1 MPTPTPDALA
11 GLVGRW
17 ELRQEGGECF
27 GYYEPVLIEFF
38 ADGLYAARLEA
49 PANIPLGGE
58 FTLLDSNRLRFE
70 LLGGPAGGGLAVCN
84 FQLRAGELWIASPDN
99 VGALYVN
106 PDVVYVATATA
117 EAQARATDEA
127 EMVAVATART
137 QAAAMIKVRATA
149 IATERAAVRATAAAD
164 MPAAIAN
171 LADRFDMIFLPVP
184 AGEFTMGSSE
194 AEIDFALE
202 QCNKFSDNQ
211 CERGRFDDETP
222 QHQVYVDDFWI
233 MQTEVSNAQW
243 QRFMQAG
250 GYDEPAYWTATGW
263 VWRQSENVTQPSCWE
278 DGDLNQ
284 AQQPVVCV
292 SWYEAVAYSRWLA
305 SESGLEV
312 RLPTEAEWE
321 KAARGAD
328 GRIFPWGDEW
338 DGSRLN
344 YCDVNCENDW
354 RDSDVDDGYRH
365 TAPVGGYA
373 AGASPY
379 GALDMAGNVWEWTST
394 LYQEYPYNAD
404 DGREELE
411 GDAVRR
417 VVRGGS
423 WDDDPVN
430 LRPASRSWG
439 GPFSRDGLLGVRL
452 VVFAPN

>member
-1 MPTPTPDALA
+1 
-11 GLVGRW
+11 
-17 ELRQEGGECF
+17 
-27 GYYEPVLIEFF
+27 
-38 ADGLYAARLEA
+38 
-49 PANIPLGGE
+49 
-58 FTLLDSNRLRFE
+58 
-70 LLGGPAGGGLAVCN
+70 
-84 FQLRAGELWIASPDN
+84 
-99 VGALYVN
+99 
-106 PDVVYVATATA
+106 
-117 EAQARATDEA
+117 
-127 EMVAVATART
+127 
-137 QAAAMIKVRATA
+137 MIKVRATA

-194 AEIDFALE
+194 AQIDAALE
-202 QCNKFSDNQ
+202 LCNKFRNNE
-211 CERGRFDDETP
+211 CERSWFETETP

-243 QRFMQAG
+243 QRFMQAS
-250 GYDEPAYWTATGW
+250 GYDEPAYWTEAGW
-263 VWRQSENVTQPSCWE
+263 VWRQSENVTQPRCWE

-284 AQQPVVCV
+284 AQQPVFCV

-411 GDAVRR
+411 GDACCLVL
-417 VVRGGS
+417 RGGS
-423 WDDDPVN
+423 WDNDPVV
-430 LRPASRSWG
+430 LRPAFRYWG
-439 GPFSRDGLLGVRL
+439 LPLYRLVYLGVRL